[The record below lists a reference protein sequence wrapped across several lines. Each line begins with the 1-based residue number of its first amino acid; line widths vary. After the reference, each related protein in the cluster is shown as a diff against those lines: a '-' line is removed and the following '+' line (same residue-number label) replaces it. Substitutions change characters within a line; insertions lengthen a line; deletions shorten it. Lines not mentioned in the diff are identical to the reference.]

1 MHFHWKTFFSHSFTI
16 NGQVTDP
23 SAQVP
28 HFFLLVWQ
36 IDDFWM
42 DAVRLFCECSEET
55 VPSTKLNSEKGI
67 FKVIRYFQQPPVCTE
82 EWHLTGATPRIRLD
96 SSLYLTSCWH
106 MCHRGLAL
114 FWPSPWSY
122 VWKHKRQ
129 GIFLSYLDEK
139 THFEGHVLTCSMA
152 MSVAVLGS
160 TIRPWLS
167 TSGGLWREC
176 ITTLIFFKY
185 FNWFQNNLAPAAS
198 VMLP

>member
-1 MHFHWKTFFSHSFTI
+1 M
-16 NGQVTDP
+16 
-23 SAQVP
+23 P
-28 HFFLLVWQ
+28 HFFLLLWQ
-36 IDDFWM
+36 VDDFWM
-42 DAVRLFCECSEET
+42 CAIRLLCKCSEET
-55 VPSTKLNSEKGI
+55 VPSAKLNSEKGI
-67 FKVIRYFQQPPVCTE
+67 FKVICYFWQPPVCTE
-82 EWHLTGATPRIRLD
+82 EWHLTNRATPRTPLG

-139 THFEGHVLTCSMA
+139 AHFEGHVLTCSIA

-167 TSGGLWREC
+167 TSGRLWREC
-176 ITTLIFFKY
+176 ITTLLFFLNIY
-185 FNWFQNNLAPAAS
+185 FNWFQNNLAPAPSAAIIS
-198 VMLP
+198 SLKVENEA